1 MSEECCKY
9 CGEIAENEETVW
21 GTIFW
26 CNSCEADAMWEIYS
40 GVARRM
46 VIE

>member
-21 GTIFW
+21 GYLYW
-26 CNSCEADAMWEIYS
+26 CDSCEDAARQEIYD